1 MEKEKGRKK
10 KGERKIR
17 EKSIAK
23 FSIQVIIYKQ
33 KIKTKKN
40 ISVKAGS
47 QSNQC
52 GMEII
57 AGSNRNLFF

>member
-33 KIKTKKN
+33 KIKNKEK
-40 ISVKAGS
+40 
-47 QSNQC
+47 
-52 GMEII
+52 
-57 AGSNRNLFF
+57 